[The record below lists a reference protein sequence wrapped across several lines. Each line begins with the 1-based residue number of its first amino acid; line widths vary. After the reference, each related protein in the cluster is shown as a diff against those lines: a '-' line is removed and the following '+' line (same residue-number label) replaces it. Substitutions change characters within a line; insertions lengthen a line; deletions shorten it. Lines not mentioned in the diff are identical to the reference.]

1 MPLPFWP
8 IELSNGEFIP
18 RNPRTHELAAIDE
31 IRRRADRVASR
42 TGLDRRRFL
51 GRAGGMVVVLG
62 VLNGCA
68 SSGESGPPSPTS
80 TSSSSSSSTTSTT
93 ASTLPPSTT
102 GGEFEVPA
110 EPEDEEACESILGD
124 QGEFI
129 FDVHTHHVMPD
140 GVWRDNA
147 PRIEQMIDRLVP
159 AGCSAA
165 DRLECLDRI
174 AYVNDLF
181 LASDTTV
188 SLLSDVP
195 NSGDADAPVP
205 FDAKVGTAEFAHSLV
220 AGGQPRVLVQ
230 DVIAPN
236 FGALDAR
243 LDLME
248 ATHAGGY
255 VASFKVYTAW
265 GPDQQGYALDDPAIG
280 LPVLEQARSLGVDII
295 AAHKGLPLLEFD
307 RRFNGP
313 RDVVSAAAQYPDL
326 RFIVYHSAFERETY
340 EGPYDSNSA
349 DTGINSL
356 VKAMDDMGLPPNSN
370 VYCELGTTWRE
381 TMRDPTQAAHA
392 VGKLLNRMGEDRVLW
407 GTDGIWLG
415 SPQAQIMA
423 FRTFAIT
430 EAFQEQ
436 FGYPALTDEIKRKV
450 FGLNAADLF
459 GLDPEAT
466 RCAVDATALYAARL
480 EANEL
485 VNAGVVPSPTR
496 PRGYATRREV
506 LTWLQGPDR
515 PSAPF

>member
-1 MPLPFWP
+1 VPLPYWP
-8 IELSNGEFIP
+8 VELSNGEFVP
-18 RNPRTHELAAIDE
+18 RDPRPSELAVIDE
-31 IRRRADRVASR
+31 MRVRADRAAAR
-42 TGLDRRRFL
+42 TGMDRRRFL
-51 GRAGGMVVVLG
+51 GQAGGMAVVLG

-68 SSGESGPPSPTS
+68 SSGGTASPVASTS
-80 TSSSSSSSTTSTT
+80 TSTTTTSTT
-93 ASTLPPSTT
+93 TPSPPTT
-102 GGEFEVPA
+102 GGRYDVPA
-110 EPEDEEACESILGD
+110 DPEDEEACESILGD

-147 PRIEQMIDRLVP
+147 PRIEAMIDRLVP
-159 AGCSAA
+159 AGCLAA

-174 AYVNDLF
+174 AYINDLF

-205 FDAKVGTAEFAHSLV
+205 FDAKVGTAQFAESLA

-236 FGALDAR
+236 FGSLDAR
-243 LDLME
+243 LDLMA
-248 ATHAGGY
+248 ATHATGH

-265 GPDQQGYALDDPAIG
+265 GPDQQGYALDDPGIG

-313 RDVVSAAAQYPDL
+313 RDVVSAAAQYPDV
-326 RFIVYHSAFERETY
+326 RFIVYHAAFERETY
-340 EGPYDSNSA
+340 EGPYDPDAA

-356 VKAMDDMGLPPNSN
+356 IRAMDDLGLPPGSN

-392 VGKLLNRMGEDRVLW
+392 LGKLLTRMGEDRVLW

-415 SPQAQIMA
+415 TPQAQIMA

-436 FGYPALTDEIKRKV
+436 YGYPALTDELKRKV
-450 FGLNAADLF
+450 FGLNAAGLF
-459 GLDPEAT
+459 GLDAEAT

-480 EANEL
+480 EADEL
-485 VNAGVVPSPTR
+485 VGAGAAPSPHRT
-496 PRGYATRREV
+496 RGYATRREV
-506 LTWLQGPDR
+506 LTWLRGPDR
-515 PSAPF
+515 PTAPF